1 MTLTTG
7 ELINGKYRIL
17 RLIGDGGMGSVYEAR
32 HEQLGVSVALKFLR
46 ADIAERPGLAARF
59 LQEARV
65 SATLNSPHVA
75 HVTDVDTAANG
86 SPYLV
91 MELLSGESLQS
102 LLNRRGQLSRDE
114 ALDFALQILVGL
126 DTAHALGVVHRDLK
140 PDNVFVTP
148 SNGGPLLKLIDFG
161 IAKLRESSEF
171 KKELTSAG
179 VVMGTPEY
187 MAPEQ
192 LYAAHEVDV
201 RADTYSL
208 GVMLF
213 EMLSGT
219 RPADGD
225 DVERIVGQVLT
236 GEVKRLGTL
245 MPELPQGLVAAIE
258 KAMHPNRDERFAS
271 ADEFRVA
278 LTPFTGALSRAGEL
292 ARALPAGAG
301 AAASPSRLIAAP
313 SSIANPNPGLGAPG
327 PQLPAPPASEKLPD
341 TLDGPPVPASRV
353 PKTLPPD
360 DGPVAR
366 GTEIA
371 AAAPHPPPPSALP
384 MPPRLRP
391 KRRSSGWLIGILGV
405 GSLLL
410 GAAIVVLL
418 TAPQRV
424 TLEIPALPPIEIGGA
439 PATSVA
445 PTQVPPSETKIP
457 NSPQAPA
464 TNTQPRPQTQRP
476 PDVALP
482 FPSFTLP
489 SALPPLPPLP
499 SGLPTTFPSNLP
511 QVIPS
516 VLPPLPPLPFP
527 FPGTPAPA
535 SSSGA
540 H

>member
-1 MTLTTG
+1 VTLTTG
-7 ELINGKYRIL
+7 ELVSGKYRIL

-32 HEQLGVSVALKFLR
+32 HEQLGVPVALKFLR

-102 LLNRRGQLSRDE
+102 LLDRRGKLSRDE

-126 DTAHALGVVHRDLK
+126 DTAHARGVVHRDLK

-148 SNGGPLLKLIDFG
+148 SAGGPLLKLIDFG

-192 LYAAHEVDV
+192 LYAAHEVDA
-201 RADTYSL
+201 RADIYSL

-213 EMLSGT
+213 EMLAGT

-225 DVERIVGQVLT
+225 DVERIVGRVLT
-236 GEVKRLGTL
+236 GEVKRLGAL
-245 MPELPQGLVAAIE
+245 LPELPPGLIAAVE
-258 KAMHPNRDERFAS
+258 KAMHPNRDERFES
-271 ADEFRVA
+271 ADAFRLA
-278 LTPFTGALSRAGEL
+278 LTPYAGVLSRAGEL
-292 ARALPAGAG
+292 ARVMPPTGHMPVQAPQSVALPGEQAGV
-301 AAASPSRLIAAP
+301 PQP
-313 SSIANPNPGLGAPG
+313 TPG
-327 PQLPAPPASEKLPD
+327 LPD
-341 TLDGPPVPASRV
+341 TLDAPPASQIQ
-353 PKTLPPD
+353 KTLPPD
-360 DGPVAR
+360 GNGMPAR

-371 AAAPHPPPPSALP
+371 APVAPALAGP
-384 MPPRLRP
+384 TPRPVLRR
-391 KRRSSGWLIGILGV
+391 KSRSNWLV
-405 GSLLL
+405 
-410 GAAIVVLL
+410 VVLAVMCL
-418 TAPQRV
+418 LFGAGLVVLFSFPRSASVQ
-424 TLEIPALPPIEIGGA
+424 IPALPPLDFGGSPGA
-439 PATSVA
+439 VTTGPAPTTAVPPTGAKIPEDSPPAT
-445 PTQVPPSETKIP
+445 
-457 NSPQAPA
+457 A
-464 TNTQPRPQTQRP
+464 TTRPRPSPRT
-476 PDVALP
+476 PDPLP

-489 SALPPLPPLP
+489 SALPPLP
-499 SGLPTTFPSNLP
+499 SGFPTSLPSNLP
-511 QVIPS
+511 QLLPSTLPQIPG
-516 VLPPLPPLPFP
+516 LPPFQ

-535 SSSGA
+535 SSATGGG
-540 H
+540 

>member
-1 MTLTTG
+1 VTLTTG
-7 ELINGKYRIL
+7 ELVSGKYRIL

-32 HEQLGVSVALKFLR
+32 HEQLGVPVALKFLR

-102 LLNRRGQLSRDE
+102 LLDRRGRLSRDE

-126 DTAHALGVVHRDLK
+126 DTAHARGVVHRDLK

-148 SNGGPLLKLIDFG
+148 AAGGPLLKLIDFG

-192 LYAAHEVDV
+192 LYAAHEVDA
-201 RADTYSL
+201 RADIYSL

-225 DVERIVGQVLT
+225 DVERIVGRVLT

-245 MPELPQGLVAAIE
+245 LPELPPGLIAAVE
-258 KAMHPNRDERFAS
+258 KAMHPNRDERFES
-271 ADEFRVA
+271 ADACRLA
-278 LTPFTGALSRAGEL
+278 LTPFAGVLSRAGEL
-292 ARALPAGAG
+292 ARAMPPTGQMPVQAPQSVVPRLEPAGI
-301 AAASPSRLIAAP
+301 PEP
-313 SSIANPNPGLGAPG
+313 TPG
-327 PQLPAPPASEKLPD
+327 LPD
-341 TLDGPPVPASRV
+341 TLDAPPASQIQ
-353 PKTLPPD
+353 KTLPPD
-360 DGPVAR
+360 GNGMPSR

-371 AAAPHPPPPSALP
+371 APVAPPPALAGPTPSP
-384 MPPRLRP
+384 VLRR
-391 KRRSSGWLIGILGV
+391 KRRSNWLV
-405 GSLLL
+405 
-410 GAAIVVLL
+410 VVLAVMCL
-418 TAPQRV
+418 LFGAGLVVLFSLPRGAGVQ
-424 TLEIPALPPIEIGGA
+424 IPALPPLDFGGSPGA
-439 PATSVA
+439 IATGPAATT
-445 PTQVPPSETKIP
+445 PVPPTGAKIP
-457 NSPQAPA
+457 EGTPPTTA
-464 TNTQPRPQTQRP
+464 TTRPRPTPRT
-476 PDVALP
+476 PDPLP

-489 SALPPLPPLP
+489 SALPPLP
-499 SGLPTTFPSNLP
+499 SGFPTSLPSNLP
-511 QVIPS
+511 QLLPSTLPQIPG
-516 VLPPLPPLPFP
+516 LPPFP
-527 FPGTPAPA
+527 FPGAPAPA
-535 SSSGA
+535 SSATGGG
-540 H
+540 

>member
-1 MTLTTG
+1 MTHSTG
-7 ELINGKYRIL
+7 ELVNGKYRIL

-32 HEQLGVSVALKFLR
+32 HEQLGIAVALKFLR

-91 MELLSGESLQS
+91 MELLSGESLQG
-102 LLNRRGQLSRDE
+102 LLNRRGQLTRDE

-148 SNGGPLLKLIDFG
+148 SSGGPLLKLIDFG

-201 RADTYSL
+201 RADIYSL

-213 EMLSGT
+213 EMLAGT

-245 MPELPQGLVAAIE
+245 MPELPKGLVDIIE
-258 KAMHPNRDERFAS
+258 KAMHPNRDERFGS
-271 ADEFRVA
+271 ADEFRIA
-278 LTPFTGALSRAGEL
+278 LAPYAGALSRAGEL
-292 ARALPAGAG
+292 ARALPAGG
-301 AAASPSRLIAAP
+301 ATPPSRLPVPP
-313 SSIANPNPGLGAPG
+313 SPNAG
-327 PQLPAPPASEKLPD
+327 PPVSHQPALPLPPASEKLPD
-341 TLDGPPVPASRV
+341 TLDGPPVPGSRV

-360 DGPVAR
+360 DAPPAR

-371 AAAPHPPPPSALP
+371 GAAALPPMSALP
-384 MPPRLRP
+384 APPRLRP
-391 KRRSSGWLIGILGV
+391 KRRSSGWLIGILAV
-405 GSLLL
+405 GSILL
-410 GAAIVVLL
+410 GAAVVVLIS
-418 TAPQRV
+418 APQRV

-439 PATSVA
+439 PATSIG
-445 PTQVPPSETKIP
+445 PTQRPPSDPKIP
-457 NSPQAPA
+457 DSPQAPTA
-464 TNTQPRPQTQRP
+464 TTTRPRPTTQRP

-499 SGLPTTFPSNLP
+499 SGLPTTLPSNLP

-516 VLPPLPPLPFP
+516 VLPPLPQLPFP
-527 FPGTPAPA
+527 FPGTPAPPA
-535 SSSGA
+535 SAGA
-540 H
+540 R

>member
-1 MTLTTG
+1 MTHTTG

-102 LLNRRGQLSRDE
+102 MLNRRGQLSRDE
-114 ALDFALQILVGL
+114 ALDFALQILLGL

-201 RADTYSL
+201 RADIYSL

-225 DVERIVGQVLT
+225 DVERIVGRVLT

-245 MPELPQGLVAAIE
+245 MPELPQGLVLAIE
-258 KAMHPNRDERFAS
+258 KAMHPNRDERFGS
-271 ADEFRVA
+271 ADEFRIA
-278 LTPFTGALSRAGEL
+278 LAPFAGALSRAGEL
-292 ARALPAGAG
+292 ARALPPGGGAP
-301 AAASPSRLIAAP
+301 PSRLVP
-313 SSIANPNPGLGAPG
+313 NPNPNPSPG
-327 PQLPAPPASEKLPD
+327 PPQPFSPQLPAPPPAEKLPD
-341 TLDGPPVPASRV
+341 TLDGPPAPASRV

-360 DGPVAR
+360 DAPAAR

-371 AAAPHPPPPSALP
+371 GAAAPPPMSALP
-384 MPPRLRP
+384 TPPRLRP
-391 KRRSSGWLIGILGV
+391 KRRSSGWLIGILAV
-405 GSLLL
+405 GSILL

-418 TAPQRV
+418 SAPRRV
-424 TLEIPALPPIEIGGA
+424 TLDIPALPPIELGGA
-439 PATSVA
+439 PATSVT
-445 PTQVPPSETKIP
+445 PTQTRPPSTKIP
-457 NSPQAPA
+457 DSPQAPP
-464 TNTQPRPQTQRP
+464 TSTQPRPQTPRP

-499 SGLPTTFPSNLP
+499 SGFPTTLPSNLP
-511 QVIPS
+511 QVLPS
-516 VLPPLPPLPFP
+516 VLPPLPQLPFP
-527 FPGTPAPA
+527 FPGTPAPP
-535 SSSGA
+535 SSAGA